1 MKAKTFAAACALLL
15 LSIVKMSASPAYRFA
30 RQVQQSDGTTL
41 VIQRAGDEHF
51 SYYTTTDGVPVI
63 KAENGDF
70 CYARFLNSGRL
81 GSTNRI
87 AHEKAVRNRVE
98 ADVADLVTTEFTER
112 MSASAPM
119 MRYGIG
125 RQADASVNSIGAR
138 HIPVI
143 LVQFSDIKFMASNTV
158 DKFNDHFN
166 GVNYTDEGGPGS
178 VRDYFIQQSDSLFQ
192 PTFDLI
198 GPVTL
203 SKNAAYYGQNNRN
216 GSDMHDGEMIA
227 EALTLA
233 LNAGTD
239 FTPYT
244 ENNAVPFVA
253 IIYAGYGEQA
263 CDTSMLKGTIYE
275 STGAD
280 NTVWAKYRPALNA
293 TNGSITF
300 RAALCTNEV
309 GNYDLKGAKIDGI
322 GTFCHEF
329 SHAMGLPDF
338 YGPTGVFGLDYWD
351 IMDYGQFV
359 SYGVMPVG
367 YSAYERNFMGWL
379 DIDTL
384 QAVKQGVTLAPL
396 ASGTGKRAYKIV
408 NPQSNDGQEY
418 YILEN
423 RQRSNW
429 FHRNFGYGM
438 LIYHVDYLESAWTG
452 GTVNTVKSHQR
463 ITLLPADGVL
473 TPASSVTSFNQYRG
487 DLFPGYLGVTSLT
500 NETTPCD
507 TAYYGGYMNVAIN
520 QIHTDASRNIVFA
533 YMADGFLNT
542 PTDLKA
548 AASES
553 ASTESGRTFISWA
566 PVEHAS
572 QYVVSITRGNDTI
585 SIDTVGT
592 TAYTFNHT
600 ADEATYTANVMAIA
614 PTYIDSEPAGIEFTA
629 LPTGISQ
636 ILSAWGDVNV
646 EVYSVTGQKLS
657 KGKLTGL
664 IHNARLPRGIYV
676 IRNGE
681 QSRKV
686 YIGQ

>member
-1 MKAKTFAAACALLL
+1 MKAKTLFAIATLIL
-15 LSIVKMSASPAYRFA
+15 LSFAKMSASPAYRFTH
-30 RQVQQSDGTTL
+30 QVRQSDGTTL
-41 VIQRAGDEHF
+41 VITRAGDEHF
-51 SYYTTTDGVPVI
+51 SYYTTTDGVPVV

-81 GSTNRI
+81 GSTERI
-87 AHEKAVRNRVE
+87 AHEKAVRTPAE
-98 ADVADLVTTEFTER
+98 LGVADLVMAEFTQR
-112 MSASAPM
+112 MSQSAPL
-119 MRYGIG
+119 MRYSIG
-125 RQADASVNSIGAR
+125 RQSDASVNAIGAK

-143 LVQFSDIKFMASNTV
+143 LVQFSDIKFMETNTV
-158 DKFNDHFN
+158 EKFTAHFN
-166 GVNYTDEGGPGS
+166 GENYTDEGGPGS

-192 PTFDLI
+192 PTFDII

-233 LNAGTD
+233 LNGGTD
-239 FTPYT
+239 FTPYA
-244 ENNAVPFVA
+244 ENAAVPFVA

-263 CDTSMLKGTIYE
+263 CDTSMLKGTVYE

-280 NTVWAKYRPALNA
+280 NTVWAKYRPSLNA

-300 RAALCTNEV
+300 LAALCTNEV

-329 SHAMGLPDF
+329 SHALGLPDF
-338 YGPTGVFGLDYWD
+338 YGPSGVFGLDYWD

-359 SYGVMPVG
+359 NYGVMPVG

-384 QAVKQGVTLAPL
+384 QTVKQGVKLNPL
-396 ASGTGKRAYKIV
+396 ASSGEKRAYKII
-408 NPQSNDGQEY
+408 NPQSTNGQEY

-507 TAYYGGYMNVAIN
+507 TAYYGGYMNISMN
-520 QIHTDASRNIVFA
+520 QIHTDENRNIVFA
-533 YMADGFLNT
+533 YMADGFLDA
-542 PTDLKA
+542 PTGLKA
-548 AASES
+548 TDTEP
-553 ASTESGRTFISWA
+553 STTDNGQTDISWA
-566 PVEHAS
+566 SVDHATG
-572 QYVVSITRGNDTI
+572 YVVTIIRGNDTI
-585 SIDTVGT
+585 SVDTVDVA
-592 TAYTFNHT
+592 AYTFKHS
-600 ADEATYTANVMAIA
+600 ADEATYTANVIAIA
-614 PTYIDSEPAGIEFTA
+614 PTYIDSEPAGIEFTT

-636 ILSAWGDVNV
+636 ILTAWGDVNV
-646 EVYSVTGQKLS
+646 EVYSLS
-657 KGKLTGL
+657 GSKIGSGNLSGL
-664 IHNARLPRGIYV
+664 IHNAQLPRGIYV
-676 IRNGE
+676 IKNEE

-686 YIGQ
+686 YIGR

>member
-1 MKAKTFAAACALLL
+1 MKAKTLYAIAAFLLFSFA
-15 LSIVKMSASPAYRFA
+15 KMAASPAYRFT

-51 SYYTTTDGVPVI
+51 SYYTTTDGVPVM
-63 KAENGDF
+63 KTENGDF

-98 ADVADLVTTEFTER
+98 ADVADLVMSEFTQH

-125 RQADASVNSIGAR
+125 RRTDASVNSIGAK

-143 LVQFSDIKFMASNTV
+143 LVQFSDIKFMETNTV
-158 DKFNDHFN
+158 EKFNLHFN

-216 GSDMHDGEMIA
+216 GNDMHDAEMIA
-227 EALTLA
+227 EALTLS
-233 LNAGTD
+233 LNEGTD
-239 FTPYT
+239 FTPYA
-244 ENNAVPFVA
+244 ENGAVPFVA

-263 CDTSMLKGTIYE
+263 CDTSMLKGTVYE
-275 STGAD
+275 STGVS
-280 NTVWAKYRPALNA
+280 NTVWAKYRPSLNA
-293 TNGSITF
+293 TNGSLTF

-309 GNYDLKGAKIDGI
+309 GNYDLKGTKIDGI

-338 YGPTGVFGLDYWD
+338 YGSSGVFGLDYWD

-359 SYGVMPVG
+359 GYGVMPVG

-384 QAVKQGVTLAPL
+384 QTVKQGVTLAPL
-396 ASGTGKRAYKIV
+396 ASGNGKRAYKIV
-408 NPQSNDGQEY
+408 NPQSSNGCEY
-418 YILEN
+418 YVLEN

-452 GTVNTVKSHQR
+452 GTVNSVKSHQR

-473 TPASSVTSFNQYRG
+473 TPASEVTSFNQYRG
-487 DLFPGYLGVTSLT
+487 DPFPGRLGITTLSNTS
-500 NETTPCD
+500 TPCD
-507 TAYYGGYMNVAIN
+507 TAYYGGYMNVTLN
-520 QIHTDASRNIVFA
+520 QIHTDANRNIVFA
-533 YMADGFLNT
+533 YMADGFLDT
-542 PTDLKA
+542 PTDLKTA
-548 AASES
+548 D
-553 ASTESGRTFISWA
+553 TESSSTDDGQTGITWA
-566 PVEHAS
+566 SVDHAT
-572 QYVVSITRGNDTI
+572 QYIVSITRGNDTI
-585 SIDTVGT
+585 SVDTVST
-592 TAYTFNHT
+592 TAYTFRHT
-600 ADEATYTANVMAIA
+600 ADKATYTANVIAIA
-614 PTYIDSEPAGIEFTA
+614 PTYIDSQPAGIEFTT

-646 EVYSVTGQKLS
+646 EVYAVTGQKLCDS
-657 KGKLTGL
+657 TLSNL
-664 IHNARLPRGIYV
+664 IHNTRLPLGIYV
-676 IRNGE
+676 IRSGGH
-681 QSRKV
+681 SRKV
-686 YIGQ
+686 FIGR